1 MPAKG
6 CPSEP
11 ESAVRGYKYTAVP
24 TPELWV
30 VVVAALSRALRET
43 PAPWN
48 CRGGARC
55 GVQPYRL
62 SLGPLAPLPACVPR
76 TPAAHKQ
83 GRLRQWPTKY
93 RVALPINP
101 IIWVVSGC
109 FPLGLASGRGKH
121 PAPFCW
127 CCNPAGFWGAVPP
140 PPAGGSPPA
149 STTSPARLS
158 RGVVFLTRQK
168 SPPLSLTACQPGGHS
183 CSRGF
188 KHPLTKKWRGK
199 PVCNPYTT
207 PPKKQS
213 RKEAWTPPFCWTT

>member
-62 SLGPLAPLPACVPR
+62 SLGPLAPLPAVLCPVHNCGKR
-76 TPAAHKQ
+76 N
-83 GRLRQWPTKY
+83 RLRQSPTKY
-93 RVALPINP
+93 LAGVPINP
-101 IIWVVSGC
+101 ELWVVSWC
-109 FPLGLASGRGKH
+109 FPLGLAKGCGRGKH
-121 PAPFCW
+121 PAPFFCY
-127 CCNPAGFWGAVPP
+127 CYLAGFWGAVPP

-149 STTSPARLS
+149 VPPARQDCQGGSIFARAKISTLILDS
-158 RGVVFLTRQK
+158 LPTWRFRLLKGV
-168 SPPLSLTACQPGGHS
+168 
-183 CSRGF
+183 
-188 KHPLTKKWRGK
+188 
-199 PVCNPYTT
+199 
-207 PPKKQS
+207 
-213 RKEAWTPPFCWTT
+213 